1 MVFAVGFSYSSI
13 DADADADADAG
24 SVRAGVESAILP
36 ANDAL
41 GEDQSLH
48 DPCEELAF
56 ARADE

>member
-1 MVFAVGFSYSSI
+1 MIFAVGFSYSSI
-13 DADADADADAG
+13 DADAG